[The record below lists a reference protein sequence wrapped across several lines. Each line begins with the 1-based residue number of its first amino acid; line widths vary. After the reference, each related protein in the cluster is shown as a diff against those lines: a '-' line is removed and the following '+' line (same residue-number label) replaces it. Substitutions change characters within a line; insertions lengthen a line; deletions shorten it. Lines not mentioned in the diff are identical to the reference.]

1 MATILDGK
9 EYETL
14 KCFAV
19 PCYVYKEN
27 DKHEHFW
34 VDFQNAIYYFFEDEE
49 EGDQNAVMKD
59 GRKHWLISPVK
70 PKGITINKDNEN
82 LVRWIV
88 DYGPKE
94 DLHKE
99 WDFDNHCAI

>member
-1 MATILDGK
+1 
-9 EYETL
+9 
-14 KCFAV
+14 
-19 PCYVYKEN
+19 
-27 DKHEHFW
+27 
-34 VDFQNAIYYFFEDEE
+34 
-49 EGDQNAVMKD
+49 MKD